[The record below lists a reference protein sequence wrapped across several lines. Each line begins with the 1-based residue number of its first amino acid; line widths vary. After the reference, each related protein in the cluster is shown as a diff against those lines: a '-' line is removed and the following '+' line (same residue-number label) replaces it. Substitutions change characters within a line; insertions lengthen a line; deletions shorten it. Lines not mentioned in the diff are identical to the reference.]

1 MSRWKISSV
10 QRIYKRC
17 LSHKH
22 EVVVV
27 RATFNCVYAYCK
39 ACGKVYRIRAGVVEE
54 LPEEEWEGRSLRGG
68 VCEA

>member
-54 LPEEEWEGRSLRGG
+54 LPEEEGEGRGLREE
-68 VCEA
+68 VCKA

>member
-54 LPEEEWEGRSLRGG
+54 LPEEEGEGRSLREE
-68 VCEA
+68 VCKA